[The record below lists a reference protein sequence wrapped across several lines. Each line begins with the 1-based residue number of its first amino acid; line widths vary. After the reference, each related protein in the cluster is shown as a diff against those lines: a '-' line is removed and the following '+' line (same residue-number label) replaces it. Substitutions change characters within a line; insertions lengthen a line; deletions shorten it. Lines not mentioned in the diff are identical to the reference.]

1 MQLPNET
8 QRIVIVG
15 RNGTGKTQAGVWHLS
30 KQNWQVMPWIIF
42 NWKRDKLIEAI
53 PGAQFIDLETLP
65 QEPGVYIVTPT
76 PDQGEQVDALL
87 WAIWQQENIGVY
99 VDEGYMLANGRQYSP
114 AYRAIQTQGR
124 SKHIP
129 TITLSQRPV
138 ALDRFVF
145 SETNFYQVFALNDK
159 NDRKRI
165 SEWIPDYD
173 PNENLPKF
181 HSWYYDVDNN
191 ELAILQPVPKA
202 REILKTFMPP
212 DEVIEVSQPQNRL
225 IYV

>member
-30 KQNWQVMPWIIF
+30 KQNWQVMPWIVF

-212 DEVIEVSQPQNRL
+212 EIVTEDPQPQNRL